1 MLTDSGKYE
10 IIVTIPEGKF
20 SKEVAIMKIE
30 LQYKEPGT
38 QIKGYIFNAVYDEED
53 YKEACD
59 ERQAAEKLGY
69 EITIFRLV
77 HDEDVTL
84 A

>member
-1 MLTDSGKYE
+1 
-10 IIVTIPEGKF
+10 
-20 SKEVAIMKIE
+20 MKIE

-38 QIKGYIFNAVYDEED
+38 QIAGYIFNAVYDATEKEV
-53 YKEACD
+53 KEAV
-59 ERQAAEKLGY
+59 EEMQAAKRAGY

-84 A
+84 Q

>member
-1 MLTDSGKYE
+1 
-10 IIVTIPEGKF
+10 
-20 SKEVAIMKIE
+20 MKIE

-38 QIKGYIFNAVYDEED
+38 QIAGYIFNAVYDATE
-53 YKEACD
+53 KEAK
-59 ERQAAEKLGY
+59 EAVEEMQAAKRAGY

-84 A
+84 Q

>member
-1 MLTDSGKYE
+1 
-10 IIVTIPEGKF
+10 
-20 SKEVAIMKIE
+20 MKIE

-38 QIKGYIFNAVYDEED
+38 KVAGYIFSSVYDESESA
-53 YKEACD
+53 EAV
-59 ERQAAEKLGY
+59 EELTTARNAGY

-84 A
+84 

>member
-1 MLTDSGKYE
+1 
-10 IIVTIPEGKF
+10 
-20 SKEVAIMKIE
+20 MKIE

-38 QIKGYIFNAVYDEED
+38 HIAGYIFNAVYDATEKES
-53 YKEACD
+53 KEAV
-59 ERQAAEKLGY
+59 EEMQAAKRAGY

-84 A
+84 Q

>member
-10 IIVTIPEGKF
+10 IIVTIQEGKF
-20 SKEVAIMKIE
+20 SKEVLNMKIE
-30 LQYKEPGT
+30 LQYREPGT
-38 QIKGYIFNAVYDEED
+38 QINGYIFNAVYNEED
-53 YKEACD
+53 CVEACE
-59 ERQAAEKLGY
+59 ERRAAVAAGY

-84 A
+84 E

>member
-1 MLTDSGKYE
+1 MKRGTN
-10 IIVTIPEGKF
+10 
-20 SKEVAIMKIE
+20 MKIE

-38 QIKGYIFNAVYDEED
+38 QINGYIFNSVYDATEKD
-53 YKEACD
+53 SKEAV
-59 ERQAAEKLGY
+59 EEMLAAKRHGY

-84 A
+84 

>member
-1 MLTDSGKYE
+1 
-10 IIVTIPEGKF
+10 
-20 SKEVAIMKIE
+20 MKIE

-38 QIKGYIFNAVYDEED
+38 QIAGYIFNSVYDATEKEV
-53 YKEACD
+53 KEAV
-59 ERQAAEKLGY
+59 EEMQAAKRAGY

-84 A
+84 Q